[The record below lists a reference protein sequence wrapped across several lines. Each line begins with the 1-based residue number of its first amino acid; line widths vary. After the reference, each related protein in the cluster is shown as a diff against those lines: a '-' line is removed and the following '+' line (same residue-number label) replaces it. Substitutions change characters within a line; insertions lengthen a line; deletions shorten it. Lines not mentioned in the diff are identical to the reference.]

1 MFNNNA
7 PRGVTPPIDS
17 FLFAVVDYGLPL
29 CLLTFLLYKY
39 KPYYVNPVL
48 HISAYC
54 GSYWLSLSNLFDT
67 KNIAAFFILFAPIV
81 PHLAFTIVPH
91 LAFTLYAIIYARKFD
106 TQKIPFT
113 KRLGRYIA
121 SFFIGIGLFIVS
133 FVIMFAI
140 GYCIALMYYSN
151 FSTPDYTQKDRYEAM
166 KTMLFVISIL
176 FFITTLSLLSYI
188 LYKNH
193 KSFFTKIFDRI
204 CAMIGKGK
212 P

>member
-81 PHLAFTIVPH
+81 PHLAFT
-91 LAFTLYAIIYARKFD
+91 LYAIIYARKFD

-133 FVIMFAI
+133 FVVMFAI
-140 GYCIALMYYSN
+140 GYCISSMYYSN
-151 FSTPDYTQKDRYEAM
+151 WSTPDYTQKDRYEAM
-166 KTMLFVISIL
+166 NTILFIISVL
-176 FFITTLSLLSYI
+176 FFIAILSLFGYI

-193 KSFFTKIFDRI
+193 KPFFTKIFDRI
-204 CAMIGKGK
+204 LSMVGKRK
-212 P
+212 S

>member
-1 MFNNNA
+1 MFSNNA
-7 PRGVTPPIDS
+7 PRGVIP
-17 FLFAVVDYGLPL
+17 LFDALNFASVDYGLPL
-29 CLLTFLLYKY
+29 CFFTFLLYKY
-39 KPYYVNPVL
+39 KPYYVNLSL
-48 HISAYC
+48 HIGASVLLYLVA
-54 GSYWLSLSNLFDT
+54 GLLFFSDLGA
-67 KNIAAFFILFAPIV
+67 NIKIFLIVFILQI
-81 PHLAFTIVPH
+81 PH
-91 LAFTLYAIIYARKFD
+91 LAFTLYVIIYACKFE
-106 TQKIPFT
+106 TQKIPFR
-113 KRLGRYIA
+113 KRLWQYFA
-121 SFFIGIGLFIVS
+121 SFFIGIGLLIIS
-133 FVIMFAI
+133 CVIMFVI

>member
-81 PHLAFTIVPH
+81 PHLAFT
-91 LAFTLYAIIYARKFD
+91 LYAIIYARKFD
-106 TQKIPFT
+106 TQKIPFR

-121 SFFIGIGLFIVS
+121 SFIIGIGLFIVS

-140 GYCIALMYYSN
+140 GYCISSMYYSN
-151 FSTPDYTQKDRYEAM
+151 WSTPDYTQKDRYEAM
-166 KTMLFVISIL
+166 NTMLSIISVL
-176 FFITTLSLLSYI
+176 FFIAILSLFGYI

-193 KSFFTKIFDRI
+193 KPFFTKIFDRI
-204 CAMIGKGK
+204 LSMVGKRK
-212 P
+212 S

>member
-1 MFNNNA
+1 MFSNNA

-67 KNIAAFFILFAPIV
+67 KNIAAFFILFAPIM
-81 PHLAFTIVPH
+81 PH

-106 TQKIPFT
+106 TQKIPFR

-140 GYCIALMYYSN
+140 GYCISSMYYSN
-151 FSTPDYTQKDRYEAM
+151 WSTPDYTQKDRYEAM

>member
-67 KNIAAFFILFAPIV
+67 KNIAAFFILFAPIM
-81 PHLAFTIVPH
+81 PH

-106 TQKIPFT
+106 TQKIPFR

>member
-1 MFNNNA
+1 MFSNNA

-81 PHLAFTIVPH
+81 PHLAFT
-91 LAFTLYAIIYARKFD
+91 LYAIIYARKFD

-133 FVIMFAI
+133 FVVMFAI
-140 GYCIALMYYSN
+140 GYCISSMYYSN
-151 FSTPDYTQKDRYEAM
+151 WSTPDYTQKDRYEAM
-166 KTMLFVISIL
+166 NTILFIISVL
-176 FFITTLSLLSYI
+176 FFIAILSLFGYI

-193 KSFFTKIFDRI
+193 KPFFTKIFDRI

>member
-81 PHLAFTIVPH
+81 PHLAFT
-91 LAFTLYAIIYARKFD
+91 LYAIIYARKFD

-121 SFFIGIGLFIVS
+121 SFFIGFMFLIVS
-133 FVIMFAI
+133 FVVMFII
-140 GYCIALMYYSN
+140 GYCISSMYYSN
-151 FSTPDYTQKDRYEAM
+151 WSTPDYTQKDRYEAM

>member
-81 PHLAFTIVPH
+81 PHLAFT
-91 LAFTLYAIIYARKFD
+91 LYAIIYARKFD

-133 FVIMFAI
+133 FVVMFAI
-140 GYCIALMYYSN
+140 GYCISSMYYSN
-151 FSTPDYTQKDRYEAM
+151 WSTPDYTQKDRYEAM
-166 KTMLFVISIL
+166 NTILFIISVL
-176 FFITTLSLLSYI
+176 FFIAILSLFGYI

-193 KSFFTKIFDRI
+193 KPFFTKIFDRI

>member
-81 PHLAFTIVPH
+81 PHLAFT
-91 LAFTLYAIIYARKFD
+91 LYAIIYARKFD
-106 TQKIPFT
+106 TQKIPFR

-121 SFFIGIGLFIVS
+121 SFLIGIGLFIVS

-140 GYCIALMYYSN
+140 GYCISSMYYSN
-151 FSTPDYTQKDRYEAM
+151 WSTPDYTQKDRYEAM
-166 KTMLFVISIL
+166 KTILFIISVL
-176 FFITTLSLLSYI
+176 FFIAILSLLSYI

-193 KSFFTKIFDRI
+193 KPFFTKIFDRI
-204 CAMIGKGK
+204 LSMVGKRK
-212 P
+212 S

>member
-81 PHLAFTIVPH
+81 PHLAFT
-91 LAFTLYAIIYARKFD
+91 LYAIIYARKFD

-121 SFFIGIGLFIVS
+121 SFFIGFMFLIVS
-133 FVIMFAI
+133 FVVMFII
-140 GYCIALMYYSN
+140 GYCISSMYYSN
-151 FSTPDYTQKDRYEAM
+151 WSTPDYTQKDRYEAM
-166 KTMLFVISIL
+166 NTILFIISVL
-176 FFITTLSLLSYI
+176 FFIAILSLLSYI

-193 KSFFTKIFDRI
+193 KPFFTKIFDRI
-204 CAMIGKGK
+204 LSMVGKRK
-212 P
+212 S

>member
-17 FLFAVVDYGLPL
+17 FLFAVVDYDLPL

-81 PHLAFTIVPH
+81 PHLAFT
-91 LAFTLYAIIYARKFD
+91 LYAIIYARKFD

-121 SFFIGIGLFIVS
+121 SFIIGIGLLILS

-140 GYCIALMYYSN
+140 GYCISSMYYSN
-151 FSTPDYTQKDRYEAM
+151 WSTPDYTQKDRYEAM
-166 KTMLFVISIL
+166 NTILFIISVL
-176 FFITTLSLLSYI
+176 FFIAILSLFGYI

-193 KSFFTKIFDRI
+193 KPFLTKIFDRI
-204 CAMIGKGK
+204 LSYGG
-212 P
+212 

>member
-81 PHLAFTIVPH
+81 PHLAFT
-91 LAFTLYAIIYARKFD
+91 LYAIIYARKFD
-106 TQKIPFT
+106 TQKIPFR

-121 SFFIGIGLFIVS
+121 SFIIGIGLFIVS